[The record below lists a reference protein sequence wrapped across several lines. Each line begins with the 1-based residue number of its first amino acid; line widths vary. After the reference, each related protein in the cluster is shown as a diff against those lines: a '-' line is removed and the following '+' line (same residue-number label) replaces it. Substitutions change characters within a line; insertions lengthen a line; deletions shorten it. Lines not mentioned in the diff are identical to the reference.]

1 MPRPE
6 LPTPAGEPPSRPKRD
21 SVATQKRL
29 LDAAER
35 EFAQRGYAGARL
47 KDIAAGASVQ
57 TTLIHHYFDDKAGL
71 YRAVLERALLPTQE
85 ESYNLLSTRTDF
97 EGLVRGFV
105 SMLIRFYAT
114 HRNLLSIMR
123 HEAVIGS
130 EVLPE
135 ILRERLAPV
144 AAAVTRMVSEKQERG
159 EIRKDLPSLDLVVLT
174 LSMAVYPFVDGAWLE
189 AVMPGAVPT
198 DDDALERRCDTITAL
213 LLRAL
218 AP

>member
-1 MPRPE
+1 MPPPE
-6 LPTPAGEPPSRPKRD
+6 LPTPAGDQPARPKRD

-47 KDIAAGASVQ
+47 KDIAAGAGVQ

-198 DDDALERRCDTITAL
+198 DDDALQRRCDTITAL